1 MAGPGV
7 QEQGPALSSA
17 PRGLALLLERGGA
30 RLVAEGREVGGARVA
45 DCEMAV
51 RGRPRTVAECRGA
64 VGAITRLAV
73 VVPFDVVEAWVR
85 RRLVGEHVGGW
96 RIEQVR
102 WDRSEGTGAWELV
115 GRGEE
120 GEVWLRG
127 ELVVRCD
134 GGMRVWLRR
143 GWLLGPPGVTLARS
157 WAAVLRRLRG
167 AGIAADGGELA
178 IDAGAAALGGVFAAA
193 GWRVPGR
200 AAGARVWVTHEGV
213 ELRAGSGWP
222 EGQAGWPE
230 GQVGWPEGQV
240 VHGWREG
247 QAGWREGQVGWREG
261 QAGWREGQV
270 GWREGQAV
278 RGWPEGQAGWPEGQ
292 VVDVLAEVRAGLRG
306 PPDQRAAACERLRA
320 LAEELP
326 GAEERLSRACVRAL
340 RFVDAEACAAALG
353 EPTDAAGWW
362 TRVALARGS
371 ADELLKMLGG
381 LMGVCE
387 AEGVRLAR
395 ALVLARAPEGVVEAR
410 ALLEAMAT
418 DGGSAAV
425 LRALAC
431 VRAADASA
439 KAVEVEAALTAALGE
454 DGWRRREEASDLRGL
469 VAEAVMRSGRSETA
483 KAALL
488 RRVLVGARRGRAG
501 EREERRPGLRKS
513 AQIVA
518 DFYAQ
523 DGRWRELVGLL
534 ERELGRLDEVSRG
547 DALARLARLRHAI
560 GGESDG

>member
-1 MAGPGV
+1 MIA
-7 QEQGPALSSA
+7 ALSSA

-51 RGRPRTVAECRGA
+51 RGRPRTVAECRAA
-64 VGAITRLAV
+64 VGAITRLAL

-96 RIEQVR
+96 RIEHVR

-115 GRGEE
+115 GRGEQ
-120 GEVWLRG
+120 GEVWLRV
-127 ELVVRCD
+127 ELAVRCD

-143 GWLLGPPGVTLARS
+143 GWLLGPPGVTLART

-167 AGIAADGGELA
+167 AGIAAEGAELA

-200 AAGARVWVTHEGV
+200 AAGARVRVTGEGV
-213 ELRAGSGWP
+213 ELRAGSGWPEGQMGWPEGQVTRLGPEGQAGWP

-230 GQVGWPEGQV
+230 GQVGWPEGRGTGGGPEGPGGRPDRRV
-240 VHGWREG
+240 VSGWL
-247 QAGWREGQVGWREG
+247 
-261 QAGWREGQV
+261 
-270 GWREGQAV
+270 
-278 RGWPEGQAGWPEGQ
+278 EGQAGWPEGQ
-292 VVDVLAEVRAGLRG
+292 VDVLAEVRAGLRG
-306 PPDQRAAACERLRA
+306 SRDQRVAACERLRA

-340 RFVDAEACAAALG
+340 RFVDAGACAAALG
-353 EPTDAAGWW
+353 EPTNVAGWW

-371 ADELLKMLGG
+371 ADELLTMLGG

-395 ALVLARAPEGVVEAR
+395 ALVLARAPEGVAEAR
-410 ALLEAMAT
+410 GHLEAMAT
-418 DGGSAAV
+418 AGGSTAV
-425 LRALAC
+425 WRALAC

-488 RRVLVGARRGRAG
+488 RRVLVGARRGRGG

-534 ERELGRLDEVSRG
+534 ERELGRLDEASRG